1 MLLIDWASLID
12 LPIIEVKAMCD
23 VVIDYF
29 GLFLAV
35 RKLTTHITG

>member
-1 MLLIDWASLID
+1 MLLIDWARLVN

-23 VVIDYF
+23 VVIDF

>member
-23 VVIDYF
+23 VVIDF
-29 GLFLAV
+29 GLFLAF
-35 RKLTTHITG
+35 RKLTTHIAG